1 MTRSLAPRSRI
12 ALRDLIACQMG
23 ALEAA
28 ARAILGRIALNRVIL
43 RSRERPGDA
52 DLVAPQ
58 RRRRICPTSLSMPPD
73 LPQWRARQPPPSN
86 GARREHRS
94 NGIHRQETELCGETF
109 RLVAGKRIIR
119 ALRPR
124 ERCCARSWLRLK
136 RLATRGQC
144 FVCVSTQT

>member
-12 ALRDLIACQMG
+12 ALHDLIACQMG

-73 LPQWRARQPPPSN
+73 LPS
-86 GARREHRS
+86 GARVR
-94 NGIHRQETELCGETF
+94 
-109 RLVAGKRIIR
+109 
-119 ALRPR
+119 LRPR
-124 ERCCARSWLRLK
+124 MAAAANIGATEFTDRRRNCVVRHFVWLL
-136 RLATRGQC
+136 
-144 FVCVSTQT
+144 VSA